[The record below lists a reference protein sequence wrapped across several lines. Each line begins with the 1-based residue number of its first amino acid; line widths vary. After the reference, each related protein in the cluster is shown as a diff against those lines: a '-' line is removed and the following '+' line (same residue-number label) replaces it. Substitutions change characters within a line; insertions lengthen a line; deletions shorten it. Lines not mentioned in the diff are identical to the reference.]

1 MERCLACEA
10 DGRDRGRSPPFYRDA
25 TEPILLLLRKP
36 IMRRSRS
43 LQQNRVVA
51 FLALAQLGY
60 AHWFF
65 GNLYEGVV
73 KVPELLSKQ
82 NAPEGDKPPQMSLL
96 SSGSP
101 VRYYLP
107 GVPVVIGA
115 TLLAV
120 LSGWKW
126 RSERPWLAC
135 LALSTLSG
143 AVATVYLVLKV
154 NLKLFYS
161 GHTGAPIDQMRL
173 LGIWYRGNL
182 LRLLSSGSAW
192 VIAAW
197 LASRLSHDVEK

>member
-1 MERCLACEA
+1 
-10 DGRDRGRSPPFYRDA
+10 
-25 TEPILLLLRKP
+25 
-36 IMRRSRS
+36 MRRSRS

-82 NAPEGDKPPQMSLL
+82 NAPEGDKRPRMSLL
-96 SSGSP
+96 SPGSP

-107 GVPVVIGA
+107 GVPVVIGV

-126 RSERPWLAC
+126 RSQRPWLGG

-143 AVATVYLVLKV
+143 VVATAYLVLKV
-154 NLKLFYS
+154 NLKLFYR
-161 GHTGAPIDQMRL
+161 GHTAAPIDQMRL
-173 LGIWYRGNL
+173 LSIWYRGNL

-197 LASRLSHDVEK
+197 LASRLSQDVER